1 MKAARLVSWFV
12 PLMFAALLSLVLAT
26 AQSNPAVHVNQA
38 NATRDAHT
46 PPARVE
52 AQPVPAALMP
62 PISFAQVATYNS
74 GLSGG
79 GGGSVA
85 IADLNGDG
93 NLDLVVTNGTD
104 MFSVLLGNGNGT
116 FQAPVLYSSGGPLAE
131 SVAMADLNGDGKLD
145 VVLAGYLAGRDGAVA
160 VLLGKGDGTFQAPVA
175 YSTGAGGVGESVA
188 IADLNGDGYAD
199 LVVASECLTP
209 GCSHGASPGGVSV
222 FLGNG
227 DGTFQTPL
235 DYGSGGWDAT
245 SVAIA
250 DLNGDGYPDLAVS
263 NLCQLSANCPVEGA
277 PPGELSVLLGNGDGT
292 FQAPVSYSSGGSWAT
307 SVAIGALSDGGDP
320 DLVATNFY
328 LPEASVG
335 VLLGNGTGIFQAPMT
350 YAETSPF
357 ANSVAIADV
366 NGDGYLDLVVANMC
380 EVGNEGCGRPGY
392 DGGVAVLLGNGDGT
406 FQNPII
412 YSSGGPD
419 AVSVAVADVNGDGRP
434 DLVVLSST
442 VGVLLNKS
450 SYSTR
455 TVLASSPNP
464 SLVNQT
470 VTLTA
475 TITSTPRVPNGEVVT
490 FYNGAGTI
498 LGTGTTTN
506 GVASLT
512 TSFPNPKT
520 YTIKGTYSRDPF
532 HKASSGTVKQVV
544 ALYPSTTT
552 LSSSPNPSTSGQ
564 AVTLTATVSSG
575 AAGGPTGTVTFK
587 NGTTYLGTTPLS
599 AGTAILTKFELPV
612 GTLTIGA
619 YYSGD
624 TLSGKSSGTT
634 TQTVGDAPSH

>member
-1 MKAARLVSWFV
+1 
-12 PLMFAALLSLVLAT
+12 
-26 AQSNPAVHVNQA
+26 
-38 NATRDAHT
+38 
-46 PPARVE
+46 
-52 AQPVPAALMP
+52 
-62 PISFAQVATYNS
+62 
-74 GLSGG
+74 
-79 GGGSVA
+79 
-85 IADLNGDG
+85 
-93 NLDLVVTNGTD
+93 
-104 MFSVLLGNGNGT
+104 
-116 FQAPVLYSSGGPLAE
+116 
-131 SVAMADLNGDGKLD
+131 
-145 VVLAGYLAGRDGAVA
+145 
-160 VLLGKGDGTFQAPVA
+160 
-175 YSTGAGGVGESVA
+175 
-188 IADLNGDGYAD
+188 
-199 LVVASECLTP
+199 
-209 GCSHGASPGGVSV
+209 
-222 FLGNG
+222 
-227 DGTFQTPL
+227 
-235 DYGSGGWDAT
+235 
-245 SVAIA
+245 
-250 DLNGDGYPDLAVS
+250 
-263 NLCQLSANCPVEGA
+263 
-277 PPGELSVLLGNGDGT
+277 
-292 FQAPVSYSSGGSWAT
+292 
-307 SVAIGALSDGGDP
+307 
-320 DLVATNFY
+320 
-328 LPEASVG
+328 VG

-366 NGDGYLDLVVANMC
+366 NGDGHLDLVVANMC
-380 EVGNEGCGRPGY
+380 ELGNEGCGRPGY

-442 VGVLLNKS
+442 VGVLLNKT

-470 VTLTA
+470 VTFTA
-475 TITSTPRVPNGEVVT
+475 TITSTPPVPNGKVVT
-490 FYNGAGTI
+490 FYNGVGTI

-512 TSFPNPKT
+512 TSFPNAKT
-520 YTIKGTYSRDPF
+520 YTIKAIYSRDPF
-532 HKASSGTVKQVV
+532 YKASFGTVKQVV

-552 LSSSPNPSTSGQ
+552 LASSPNPSTYGQ

-587 NGTTYLGTTPLS
+587 NGTTYLGTKSLS